1 MARKLRLI
9 KTSIYVKHDQFST
22 LNNVDFNNLQNALKQ
37 YISKRGDGK
46 DCTSIVRVFPTLA
59 SSNTVDIELAAF
71 REDIDL
77 VNNIV
82 VDGITNILDE
92 FIDLDFT
99 HFIVKQ
105 TRESMIISGILD

>member
-1 MARKLRLI
+1 M
-9 KTSIYVKHDQFST
+9 
-22 LNNVDFNNLQNALKQ
+22 
-37 YISKRGDGK
+37 
-46 DCTSIVRVFPTLA
+46 A

-105 TRESMIISGILD
+105 TRESMIISGIFD